1 MSDTDDERAEAR
13 ADARETARR
22 QHILGVYGSS
32 NNPDIDWDEDDEDG
46 TP

>member
-22 QHILGVYGSS
+22 QRILGIYGSS